1 MILDAD
7 TLTTALTPTQPARP
21 RPAVR
26 AIWATV
32 TQASPLRVQ
41 LDLDDDPQPYTP
53 ITLTAG
59 LAVDDQVL
67 CLLIGGQLVILGTPQ
82 T

>member
-7 TLTTALTPTQPARP
+7 MLTTALTPTQPARV

-26 AIWATV
+26 AMWATV
-32 TQASPLRVQ
+32 TQTSPLRVQ
-41 LDLDDDPQPYTP
+41 LDLDDEPQPYTP
-53 ITLTAG
+53 ITLTSG